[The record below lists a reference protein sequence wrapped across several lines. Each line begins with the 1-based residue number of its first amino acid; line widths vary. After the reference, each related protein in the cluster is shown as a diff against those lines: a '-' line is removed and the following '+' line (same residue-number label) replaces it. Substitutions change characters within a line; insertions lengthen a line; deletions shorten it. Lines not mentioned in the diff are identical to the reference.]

1 MRQFS
6 LKPDPHMRWIY
17 DPRYKDDPQARDLRE
32 RRDAAIRSA
41 PQWMLDEAH
50 LNDEL
55 EAFGFKA
62 E

>member
-1 MRQFS
+1 
-6 LKPDPHMRWIY
+6 MRWIY